1 MTWLLPPTDAFVD
14 ESIRG
19 QRYLMSCVMLAA
31 RDIAS
36 TRATIADLSI
46 AHRRVHF
53 HNESPKRRAALL
65 MSFADL
71 PISTQ
76 VVVCRRRRGVTEFNA
91 RAACLTAIVEM
102 LQRVEVARVVIESRQ
117 DDRSDVG
124 VIERVRKREP
134 PLVFEHRR
142 GVEEPLL
149 WLADGITWAVGAGG
163 RWREIVSPIVAGIST
178 IEP

>member
-19 QRYLMSCVMLAA
+19 QSYLMACVMLAA

-36 TRATIADLSI
+36 TRAAIADLSI

-53 HNESPKRRAALL
+53 HNESPKRRAALV

-71 PISTQ
+71 PISAH
-76 VVVCRRRRGVTEFNA
+76 VVVCRRGHGVTEFNA
-91 RAACLTAIVEM
+91 RAACLTWIVEL
-102 LQRVEVARVVIESRQ
+102 LQRVEVARVVSESRQ

-124 VIERVRKREP
+124 ILDRVRKTRFP
-134 PLVFEHRR
+134 TPCSS
-142 GVEEPLL
+142 
-149 WLADGITWAVGAGG
+149 I
-163 RWREIVSPIVAGIST
+163 
-178 IEP
+178 